1 MKLQFATTWV
11 DLDDNKADRKR
22 QTLIFFN
29 YIWNQKKNLKNITK
43 QERAHEQRELA
54 VARVDGGGEMV
65 K

>member
-43 QERAHEQRELA
+43 QERAHE
-54 VARVDGGGEMV
+54 
-65 K
+65 